1 MIERRALALST
12 CYRVCIRFGSAVF
25 QTALRVRTSLWYLFV
40 CIIALHF
47 PASVPRAHA
56 AGPRVTMQHALAPIC
71 DTFER
76 VREKMPRGRCT
87 FLYLF
92 PSCFVAPFCISSHLV
107 STGRRA
113 RVNDKTQS
121 KGQQLAVRR
130 NFPAVARFCISSHLV
145 LARCRANAPI
155 VRLI

>member
-1 MIERRALALST
+1 M
-12 CYRVCIRFGSAVF
+12 CIRFGSAVF
-25 QTALRVRTSLWYLFV
+25 QTALRARSPVWYLFV
-40 CIIALHF
+40 CIIAGHF
-47 PASVPRAHA
+47 PASVPRANA

-71 DTFER
+71 DAFEH